1 MKNTVSLHKIWIART
16 AGLFVLTALAVA
28 YFAFPALTMAKVV
41 QAPQLLTG
49 VKADF
54 MGLVSAPLP
63 NLVDANGKLIPVPA
77 NAALDLT
84 RNPKVPFGNLQKGAW
99 IAINVTNPDPTDHQ
113 AYGFTATINSID
125 PTTGK
130 IEVLIGTPSSTAM
143 TSATAIQKFEGNLVV
158 LNVVKDAQGNVIVPP
173 GLASSGWGATA
184 IIPST
189 SAPKPAVGAPSTVKV
204 K

>member
-16 AGLFVLTALAVA
+16 AGLFVLAALAVA

-63 NLVDANGKLIPVPA
+63 NLVDANGKLIPIPA

-84 RNPKVPFGNLQKGAW
+84 RNPKVPLANLNKGAW
-99 IAINVTNPDPTDHQ
+99 IATTVTDPADHQ
-113 AYGFTATINSID
+113 TYGFTATINSINA
-125 PTTGK
+125 TTGK
-130 IEVLIGTPSSTAM
+130 IEVLIGTPSSKAM
-143 TSATAIQKFEGNLVV
+143 TSLTAIQKFEGNLVV
-158 LNVVKDAQGNVIVPP
+158 LNIVKDAQGNVVVPP
-173 GLASSGWGATA
+173 GLANSGWGATA
-184 IIPST
+184 IIPSAP
-189 SAPKPAVGAPSTVKV
+189 APKPVVGAPSTVKV

>member
-41 QAPQLLTG
+41 QEPKLLTS

-63 NLVDANGKLIPVPA
+63 NLVDANGKLIPIPA

-84 RNPKVPFGNLQKGAW
+84 RAPKVPLANLNKGAW
-99 IAINVTNPDPTDHQ
+99 IAVNLTDTTHQ

-125 PTTGK
+125 KTTGK
-130 IEVLIGTPSSTAM
+130 IELLIGTPSSTAM
-143 TSATAIQKFEGNLVV
+143 TSQAVIQKYEGNFVL

-173 GLASSGWGATA
+173 GLATSGWGATA
-184 IIPST
+184 IVPSAP
-189 SAPKPAVGAPSTVKV
+189 APKPVVGAPSTVKV

>member
-41 QAPQLLTG
+41 QAPQLLTT

-63 NLVDANGKLIPVPA
+63 NLVDANGKLIPIPA

-84 RNPKVPFGNLQKGAW
+84 RNPKVPLANLKKGAW
-99 IAINVTNPDPTDHQ
+99 IAVNLTDPTDHQ

-130 IEVLIGTPSSTAM
+130 IELLIGTPSSTAM
-143 TSATAIQKFEGNLVV
+143 TSQAVIQKFEGNFVF
-158 LNVVKDAQGNVIVPP
+158 LNLVKDVQGNVIVPP
-173 GLASSGWGATA
+173 GLSSSGWGATA
-184 IIPST
+184 IIPSAP
-189 SAPKPAVGAPSTVKV
+189 APKPVTGAPSTVKT

>member
-1 MKNTVSLHKIWIART
+1 MKNTVSLHKVWIART

-84 RNPKVPFGNLQKGAW
+84 RNPKVPLANLNKGAW
-99 IAINVTNPDPTDHQ
+99 IAVNLTDPTDHQ
-113 AYGFTATINSID
+113 AYGFTATINSINA
-125 PTTGK
+125 TTGK
-130 IEVLIGTPSSTAM
+130 IELLIGTPSSTAM
-143 TSATAIQKFEGNLVV
+143 TSQTVIQKFEGNFV
-158 LNVVKDAQGNVIVPP
+158 LLNIVKDAQGNVIVPP

-184 IIPST
+184 IVPSAP
-189 SAPKPAVGAPSTVKV
+189 APKPAVGAPSTVKV

>member
-28 YFAFPALTMAKVV
+28 YFAFPALTLAKVV
-41 QAPQLLTG
+41 QAPKLLTS

-63 NLVDANGKLIPVPA
+63 NLVDTNGKLIPVPA

-84 RNPKVPFGNLQKGAW
+84 RTTKVPLANLPKGAW
-99 IAINVTNPDPTDHQ
+99 IAVNLTDPADHQ
-113 AYGFTATINSID
+113 TYGFTATINSID
-125 PTTGK
+125 TTTGK
-130 IEVLIGTPSSTAM
+130 IELLIGTPSSTAM
-143 TSATAIQKFEGNLVV
+143 TSQTVIQKFEGNFV
-158 LNVVKDAQGNVIVPP
+158 LLNIVKDAQGNVIVPP
-173 GLASSGWGATA
+173 GLANSGWGGTA
-184 IIPST
+184 IIPSAP
-189 SAPKPAVGAPSTVKV
+189 APKPVTGAPSTVKT